1 MLVDIYAENKYIT
14 TVDWSQ
20 VPDADERVV
29 IDGIDYI
36 VYSRKW
42 YIFNSDLPALT
53 SSSEVHIFL
62 KKI

>member
-29 IDGIDYI
+29 IDGTDYI

-62 KKI
+62 KEI